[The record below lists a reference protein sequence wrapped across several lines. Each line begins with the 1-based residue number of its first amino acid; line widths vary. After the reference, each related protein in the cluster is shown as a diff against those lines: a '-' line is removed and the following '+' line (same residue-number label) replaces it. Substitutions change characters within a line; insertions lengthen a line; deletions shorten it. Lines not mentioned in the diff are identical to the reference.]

1 MLVALSKILEKMEY
15 FVSNNLFSD
24 CQYGYLKIV
33 STVDALLNI
42 VNYMIDCYVSGDNA
56 VGFF

>member
-1 MLVALSKILEKMEY
+1 MEY
-15 FVSNNLFSD
+15 FVSNNLFSG

-42 VNYMIDCYVSGDNA
+42 VNYLIDCFVSGDNA
-56 VGFF
+56 VEFF